1 MTLLEASCK
10 TAETMS
16 RLQFL
21 AQTSPFA
28 ELSPDVAVALAERLT
43 TRDVAAGAMILDEG
57 QSGEECYLIREGEV
71 AILGSTGADGE
82 RERGRI
88 GPGGLFGEMA
98 LLSDGQRTASVRA
111 ASDCQLLVLGRAELM
126 EAMAADRR
134 LAERVI
140 ELIRFRDRP
149 RRAQGVL
156 AFRQTALGGEDV
168 VILKDPAEG
177 RYFRLSV
184 DGWRLWQAIDGELS
198 VRDLIVRQHAVT
210 GRFEPQRVTDL
221 VERLAAAGFV
231 ETIRLPQVELLARPP
246 LWRRIAARLTR
257 FFTWDAVLTGC
268 DGSFSRLYAGGVRTL
283 FTPLGLTLLAAIA
296 MVGFALFVF
305 ALFDGRV
312 AIASPD
318 LGGALLG
325 FFYVAIIASTL
336 LHEAGHAFVTK
347 HFGGEVDRVGIGWF
361 WFGPVAF
368 VNTSDMWTKNRRARV
383 AVDLAG
389 IAVNAICAGL
399 ASFAALLIAHG
410 PWSMVLWQFV
420 LASWWTV
427 LANLNPLFE
436 YDGFYALTDL
446 LDRPN
451 LRRQALAVVRRP
463 ADWGRRRYELV
474 YALAGLVFIAV
485 TGALAVGAYRN
496 LLEPGLA
503 RLAGERLGD
512 AGGWLVA
519 LAFLLIAILQF
530 VPGAHEQPFRGQRLE
545 GSQGGRGPA
554 LAGAM

>member
-1 MTLLEASCK
+1 MTLIESSSK

-16 RLQFL
+16 PLQFL

-28 ELSPDVAVALAERLT
+28 ELAPDVVLALAERLT
-43 TRDVAAGAMILDEG
+43 TRDVAAGAMILDQG

-71 AILGSTGADGE
+71 AVLGSTGADGE
-82 RERGRI
+82 WERGRI
-88 GPGGLFGEMA
+88 GPGGLFGELA
-98 LLSDGQRTASVRA
+98 LFSDGPRTASVRA

-126 EAMAADRR
+126 QAMAADRR
-134 LAERVI
+134 LAQRIV

-149 RRAQGVL
+149 RRAPGVL
-156 AFRQTALGGEDV
+156 AFRQTTLDGEDV
-168 VILKDPAEG
+168 VILKDPEEG

-198 VRDLIVRQHAVT
+198 VRDLIVRQHGAT

-231 ETIRLPQVELLARPP
+231 ETIRLPQVECLARPP

-257 FFTWDAVLTGC
+257 IFTWEASLTGC
-268 DGSFSRLYAGGVRTL
+268 DGLLSRLYAGGVRAL

-296 MVGFALFVF
+296 TAGLAAFAFALFE
-305 ALFDGRV
+305 GRV
-312 AIASPD
+312 AFGGSGS
-318 LGGALLG
+318 GGALLG
-325 FFYVAIIASTL
+325 FFYVAIVASTL

-347 HFGGEVDRVGIGWF
+347 HFGGEVDRVGVGWF
-361 WFGPVAF
+361 WFGPVPF
-368 VNTSDMWTKNRRARV
+368 VNTSDMWTKGRWPRI

-410 PWSMVLWQFV
+410 PWSVVLWQFV
-420 LASWWTV
+420 LASWWSV

-436 YDGFYALTDL
+436 YDGFYALTDW

-451 LRRQALAVVRRP
+451 LRRQALAAVWRP
-463 ADWGRRRYELV
+463 ADWRRRRFELV

-485 TGALAVGAYRN
+485 TGALAVDTYKAVI
-496 LLEPGLA
+496 EPWM
-503 RLAGERLGD
+503 AGFAGDRLG
-512 AGGWLVA
+512 AGGVWLVG
-519 LAFLLIAILQF
+519 LLFLLIAILQF
-530 VPGAHEQPFRGQRLE
+530 VPGADERRA
-545 GSQGGRGPA
+545 QGI
-554 LAGAM
+554 LAGARAA

>member
-1 MTLLEASCK
+1 
-10 TAETMS
+10 
-16 RLQFL
+16 
-21 AQTSPFA
+21 
-28 ELSPDVAVALAERLT
+28 
-43 TRDVAAGAMILDEG
+43 
-57 QSGEECYLIREGEV
+57 
-71 AILGSTGADGE
+71 
-82 RERGRI
+82 
-88 GPGGLFGEMA
+88 
-98 LLSDGQRTASVRA
+98 
-111 ASDCQLLVLGRAELM
+111 
-126 EAMAADRR
+126 
-134 LAERVI
+134 
-140 ELIRFRDRP
+140 
-149 RRAQGVL
+149 
-156 AFRQTALGGEDV
+156 
-168 VILKDPAEG
+168 
-177 RYFRLSV
+177 
-184 DGWRLWQAIDGELS
+184 
-198 VRDLIVRQHAVT
+198 
-210 GRFEPQRVTDL
+210 
-221 VERLAAAGFV
+221 
-231 ETIRLPQVELLARPP
+231 
-246 LWRRIAARLTR
+246 
-257 FFTWDAVLTGC
+257 
-268 DGSFSRLYAGGVRTL
+268 
-283 FTPLGLTLLAAIA
+283 
-296 MVGFALFVF
+296 
-305 ALFDGRV
+305 
-312 AIASPD
+312 
-318 LGGALLG
+318 
-325 FFYVAIIASTL
+325 
-336 LHEAGHAFVTK
+336 VTK